1 MLSPIIGASL
11 YDQFGFST
19 TITIASAFIIFM
31 ALVYFFVNAKGFR
44 VLKHHKMYR
53 EQLDELLQMG
63 KG

>member
-31 ALVYFFVNAKGFR
+31 ALVYFFVNAKGFK
-44 VLKHHKMYR
+44 VLKHHKKYR
-53 EQLDELLQMG
+53 
-63 KG
+63 